1 MKYMK
6 ASTIVLTLLASG
18 CSENNNQQTV
28 VTQPAPVV
36 DVAEKAVP
44 AEPVAEIV
52 AETRTSDTK
61 DKWHTAREKSAKAW
75 EATKDAGSSGWEATR
90 ETTADVWDAT
100 RDTTGDAWQATKDTS
115 SELWD
120 KTRSTSGDIWTTTK
134 QESQKAWEATRSG
147 TQKVADKIDEN
158 LSGDST
164 QTNQ

>member
-1 MKYMK
+1 MKLS
-6 ASTIVLTLLASG
+6 AIVLTLLASG

-100 RDTTGDAWQATKDTS
+100 KETS